1 MAQVIEHYVSLK
13 NENVDVFKHIKTFA
27 VSQIVLLNYRKRW
40 GLIYAMATLAG
51 LFCIPGTFLVS
62 VYSSTG
68 FVDTILRIVTL
79 PLGSF
84 FIIVGMYVFNDLVD
98 ANLDKANG
106 KDRPIP
112 KGRVSKLQ
120 AWFFIVGTNGLG
132 LALSLATFNIFTL
145 AISLSLACIGILY
158 SIPKIALKDRF
169 LVKTLSIAGAMMLC
183 ISLGS
188 TSYWN
193 SNVALDISANTL
205 VTNILYS
212 SILLAIM
219 VFITSPFN
227 DVADV
232 IGDRAAGRKTIPIM
246 IGAENTVKMAM
257 ILAGTMSVISWI
269 VYSISN
275 IGLINSVLITFVSV
289 LTVYNMNKTLKNLE
303 NKEYV
308 RRQHKKSMPLHLLLQ
323 LCLVVGALLFTI

>member
-1 MAQVIEHYVSLK
+1 
-13 NENVDVFKHIKTFA
+13 
-27 VSQIVLLNYRKRW
+27 
-40 GLIYAMATLAG
+40 
-51 LFCIPGTFLVS
+51 
-62 VYSSTG
+62 
-68 FVDTILRIVTL
+68 
-79 PLGSF
+79 
-84 FIIVGMYVFNDLVD
+84 
-98 ANLDKANG
+98 
-106 KDRPIP
+106 
-112 KGRVSKLQ
+112 
-120 AWFFIVGTNGLG
+120 
-132 LALSLATFNIFTL
+132 
-145 AISLSLACIGILY
+145 
-158 SIPKIALKDRF
+158 
-169 LVKTLSIAGAMMLC
+169 MMLC